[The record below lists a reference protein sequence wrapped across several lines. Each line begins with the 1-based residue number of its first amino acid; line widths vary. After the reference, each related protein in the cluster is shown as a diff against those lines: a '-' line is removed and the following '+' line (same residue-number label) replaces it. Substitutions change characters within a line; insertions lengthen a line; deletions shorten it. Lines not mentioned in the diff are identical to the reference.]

1 MISNLIHSFRRALP
15 AAAFVLFAL
24 LALAP
29 VPESVAQSV
38 DTTALVQSAQ
48 QPNAVN
54 IEADQMEVQDDNKRA
69 IFSGNVDASRG
80 DIVLKTDKLVADYVE
95 ADGASGGDSTEV
107 TFLEATGHVEID
119 TARQRITGSWAR
131 MDVKANHVTVGGDVV
146 VTQGGTVLRGEE
158 LFVDLNK
165 NTSQLT
171 GGRVKGSFVP
181 RQ

>member
-1 MISNLIHSFRRALP
+1 MISNVFSATSRP
-15 AAAFVLFAL
+15 AHATAMVLFAL

-29 VPESVAQSV
+29 APAAVAQSV
-38 DTTALVQSAQ
+38 DTTALAQSAQ

-54 IEADQMEVQDDNKRA
+54 IEADRMEVQDDNKRA

-95 ADGASGGDSTEV
+95 AEGGSGGGSTEV
-107 TFLEATGHVEID
+107 TFLEASGNVEID

-131 MDVKANHVTVGGDVV
+131 MDVKANHVTVGGNVV
-146 VTQGGTVLRGEE
+146 VNQGGTVLTGEE